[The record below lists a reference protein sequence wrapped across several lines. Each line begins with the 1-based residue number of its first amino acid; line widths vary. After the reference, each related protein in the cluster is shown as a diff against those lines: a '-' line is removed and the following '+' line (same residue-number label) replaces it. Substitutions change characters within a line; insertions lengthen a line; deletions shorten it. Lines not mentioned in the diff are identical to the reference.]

1 VRYTD
6 AGTVLVGC
14 RRHGKML
21 SLEVWDTGRGIA
33 PEQQEVI
40 FEEFYQVAGKTSD
53 SGEGLGLGL
62 AIVRRLTGLLEHPMT
77 LWSQPGVGS
86 VFRVAVPRVAT
97 PRRLSV
103 ELAPAAPPADPA
115 SALILAIDDEAVVR
129 TAMAELLSSWGHRVI
144 PADGAET
151 ALAALKGGAPNTI
164 IVPDLIVCD
173 FRLGHGLTGLQAI
186 ARLQAACGVRIPAI
200 LLTGET
206 APEKLREAQGG
217 GYPLLHKPLAPGR
230 LRAAVTMQL
239 RRLGGGA
246 PAVAAE

>member
-1 VRYTD
+1 
-6 AGTVLVGC
+6 
-14 RRHGKML
+14 ML
-21 SLEVWDTGRGIA
+21 SLEIWDTGRGIA
-33 PEQQEVI
+33 PELQDVI

-53 SGEGLGLGL
+53 GGEGLGLGL

-86 VFRVAVPRVAT
+86 VFRVSVPRVAT
-97 PRRLSV
+97 PRRLGV

-144 PADGAET
+144 PADGAEK
-151 ALAALKGGAPNTI
+151 ALAALKAGKPNTI

-173 FRLGHGLTGLQAI
+173 FRLGHGQTGLQAI

-239 RRLGGGA
+239 RRLGGA
-246 PAVAAE
+246 SAVAAE